1 VRVQTEKISGTQIG
15 LLQFTFVMSTIILT
29 IPRLMVEFAQ
39 QDAWLS
45 VIPSTATG
53 FISIWVMIT
62 LSNRYPGLT
71 IIQYSSRIV
80 GKWLGSCIGLYYI
93 YFWFISISA
102 ITKQHTFFISTLLL
116 PNSPSFI
123 GSLTVLI
130 LAGIAVYAGIEV
142 IARSNEFLTVLML
155 FFWLPLFIMS
165 IKQADP
171 NQIKPILGNGLWPV
185 IQAALSPAGAY
196 MNQLFILGWLLPYLN
211 QRNKAYKASLLALAG
226 IFILVFAVVLIT
238 ITVLGPLTSKLNYSF
253 LNVIQYAAVEG
264 SFERLESIAV
274 TMWVMGSY
282 VKISLSLFILC
293 LSISQ
298 LVGTQSYREF
308 IVPLTL
314 LSFIG
319 TVWIFKDITGLYEY
333 VALSFPVGGFFS
345 QSFIPLALLL
355 IDTMKRKL
363 SKSMPQNHLS

>member
-1 VRVQTEKISGTQIG
+1 MQTEKISGTQIG

-29 IPRLMVEFAQ
+29 IPRLMVEFAK

-45 VIPSTATG
+45 VIPSTTTG

-71 IIQYSSRIV
+71 IIQYSSKIV
-80 GKWLGSCIGLYYI
+80 GKWLGMCIGLYYI

-116 PNSPSFI
+116 PNSPSYI

-130 LAGIAVYAGIEV
+130 LAGLAVYAGIEV

-155 FFWLPLFIMS
+155 FFWFPLFIMS
-165 IKQADP
+165 IEQADP
-171 NQIKPILGNGLWPV
+171 GQIKPVLGEGLWPV
-185 IQAALSPAGAY
+185 IQGSFSPAGAY
-196 MNQLFILGWLLPYLN
+196 MNQLFILGWLLPYLD
-211 QRNKAYKASLLALAG
+211 QQKKAYKTSLMALVG
-226 IFILVFAVVLIT
+226 ICILVFAVVLIT

-274 TMWVMGSY
+274 TMWVMGSFA
-282 VKISLSLFILC
+282 KISLALFILC
-293 LSISQ
+293 LSINQ
-298 LVGTQSYREF
+298 LFGFHNYREF

-319 TVWIFKDITGLYEY
+319 SVWIFKDITGLYEY
-333 VALSFPVGGFFS
+333 VALSYPVGGFFS
-345 QSFIPLALLL
+345 QSLIPLTLLF
-355 IDTMKRKL
+355 IDTLKRKW
-363 SKSMPQNHLS
+363 SKSVLQNHLP